1 MTFIFFIWKHL
12 TRLITHNDYTVFTVW
27 EYYSQLITQ
36 SNSNCS
42 CSKWTNFLVNY
53 NKTGSHST
61 LCIYIMML
69 FNDLTK
75 CKHTSFIATMHTS
88 SYHNYSKSPRALPNL
103 DEVCIPGQL
112 SNTIKGIWNF
122 ILFGPPSPPLPSPP
136 FPPLLSSS
144 STLLCSCSPHTQ
156 MYTDP
161 QLGPCSLSTQ
171 IHTMGRIS
179 ALTGKPSSRGFTWIH
194 RFLVTKGSRVMLKLS
209 AF

>member
-42 CSKWTNFLVNY
+42 CSKWINFLVNY

-61 LCIYIMML
+61 LCIYMMML

-88 SYHNYSKSPRALPNL
+88 YHNYSKSPRALPNP

-112 SNTIKGIWNF
+112 SNTVKGIWNF
-122 ILFGPPSPPLPSPP
+122 ILFGPPSPPSCPHPVLCCAPA
-136 FPPLLSSS
+136 LL
-144 STLLCSCSPHTQ
+144 THRCTQ
-156 MYTDP
+156 TH
-161 QLGPCSLSTQ
+161 SWV
-171 IHTMGRIS
+171 H
-179 ALTGKPSSRGFTWIH
+179 A
-194 RFLVTKGSRVMLKLS
+194 
-209 AF
+209 A

>member
-12 TRLITHNDYTVFTVW
+12 TRLITHTMTTLFTVW

-53 NKTGSHST
+53 NKTGSPHST

-88 SYHNYSKSPRALPNL
+88 SYHNYSKSPRALPNP

-112 SNTIKGIWNF
+112 SNTVKGIWNF
-122 ILFGPPSPPLPSPP
+122 ILFGPPSPPLPLVLIQYSAVL
-136 FPPLLSSS
+136 LLSSHTDVHRPTAGS
-144 STLLCSCSPHTQ
+144 MQLKHTNTHNGKDFST
-156 MYTDP
+156 D
-161 QLGPCSLSTQ
+161 
-171 IHTMGRIS
+171 R
-179 ALTGKPSSRGFTWIH
+179 
-194 RFLVTKGSRVMLKLS
+194 
-209 AF
+209 

>member
-1 MTFIFFIWKHL
+1 MIKIRLTKMWVLWLLFESISRDWSHTMTTL
-12 TRLITHNDYTVFTVW
+12 FTVW

-53 NKTGSHST
+53 NKTGSPHST

-88 SYHNYSKSPRALPNL
+88 SYHNYSKSPRALPNP

-112 SNTIKGIWNF
+112 SSKGIWNF
-122 ILFGPPSPPLPSPP
+122 ILFGPPSPPSCPHPV
-136 FPPLLSSS
+136 
-144 STLLCSCSPHTQ
+144 LCCAPALFTHRCTQ
-156 MYTDP
+156 TH
-161 QLGPCSLSTQ
+161 SWV
-171 IHTMGRIS
+171 H
-179 ALTGKPSSRGFTWIH
+179 A
-194 RFLVTKGSRVMLKLS
+194 
-209 AF
+209 A

>member
-1 MTFIFFIWKHL
+1 MTFIFLFESISRDWSHTMTTL
-12 TRLITHNDYTVFTVW
+12 FTVW

-53 NKTGSHST
+53 NKTGSPHST

-88 SYHNYSKSPRALPNL
+88 SYHNYSKSPPSSSQPRRGVHSWPAIQYRQRNL
-103 DEVCIPGQL
+103 KFYPF
-112 SNTIKGIWNF
+112 WA
-122 ILFGPPSPPLPSPP
+122 PLPS
-136 FPPLLSSS
+136 LLSSS
-144 STLLCSCSPHTQ
+144 STLLCSCSLHTQ